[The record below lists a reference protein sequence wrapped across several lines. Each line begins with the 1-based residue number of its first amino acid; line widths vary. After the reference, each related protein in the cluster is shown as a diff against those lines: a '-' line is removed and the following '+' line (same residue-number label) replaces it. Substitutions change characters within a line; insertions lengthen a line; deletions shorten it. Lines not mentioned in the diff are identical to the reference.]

1 MPPTMRKRS
10 LGDSGIEVS
19 AIALGS
25 WLTYGVGVARD
36 QTEECTRAAFDA
48 GITFFD
54 TANVYG
60 RGAAERAWGEILAG
74 YPRDSYVL
82 ATKAYFAMSAN
93 DRGLSKQQIHKQLDA
108 SLKRL
113 NTDYVDLFQCHRY
126 DEDTPLEETME
137 GLTEVVEQGKAR
149 HVGFS
154 EWPANRI
161 QEALALPNT
170 TKFVSSQPQ
179 YSALYRAPEAEIF
192 PLCAENGISQIV
204 WSPLAQG
211 VLTGKY
217 KPGAEPP
224 EGSRATS
231 SEMGRFIG
239 QFMRRETLERVQRFV
254 EVADQAGH
262 TPSQLALAWVLRTDD
277 VAAAIIGASRREQ
290 VFENAKAADIELSAD
305 TLAAIEAALAPAQS
319 SLF

>member
-1 MPPTMRKRS
+1 MSGAMRKRP

-25 WLTYGVGVARD
+25 WLTYGVGVARE
-36 QTEECTRAAFDA
+36 QTEECTRAAFEA

-82 ATKAYFAMSAN
+82 ATKAYFPMSST
-93 DRGLSKQQIHKQLDA
+93 DRGLSKPQIHKQLDA

-126 DEDTPLEETME
+126 DDATPLEETME

-154 EWPANRI
+154 EWPAERI
-161 QEALALPNT
+161 REALALPGV
-170 TKFVSSQPQ
+170 KFVSSQPQ
-179 YSALYRAPEAEIF
+179 YSALYRAPEEEVF
-192 PLCAENGISQIV
+192 PLCAEHGISQIV

-217 KPGAEPP
+217 KPGEAPP

-231 SEMGRFIG
+231 SEMSRFIG

-254 EVADQAGH
+254 EVANEAGH
-262 TPSQLALAWVLRTDD
+262 SPSQLALAWVLRTPD
-277 VAAAIIGASRREQ
+277 VAAAIIGASRASQ
-290 VFENAKAADIELSAD
+290 VFENAKAAEIELSAD